1 MIVYKSFGK
10 FVSREN
16 RSERWLLYRPEF
28 RIDRVV
34 KEFREGRLLAKPIAA
49 GEVDLKMKES
59 A

>member
-28 RIDRVV
+28 R
-34 KEFREGRLLAKPIAA
+34 F
-49 GEVDLKMKES
+49 
-59 A
+59 